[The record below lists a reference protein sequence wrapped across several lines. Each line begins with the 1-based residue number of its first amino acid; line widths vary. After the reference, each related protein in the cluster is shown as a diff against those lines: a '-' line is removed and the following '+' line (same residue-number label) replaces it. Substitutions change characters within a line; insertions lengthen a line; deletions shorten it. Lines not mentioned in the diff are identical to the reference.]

1 MLGKADATP
10 MIAVKDLDRAR
21 KFYEETLG
29 LEAKQEMG
37 GEVLTVQSGRTPIT
51 VYRSEFA
58 GTNKATALT
67 FDVEDIESEVRELKE
82 KGIFFEHYDLDGL
95 TPKGD
100 IYEGEGGFKTA
111 WFKDPDGNILSLI
124 EGEGQ

>member
-21 KFYEETLG
+21 KFYEDTLG
-29 LEAKQEMG
+29 LKPKDEWGDEGVTLK
-37 GEVLTVQSGRTPIT
+37 SGDTLFN

-67 FDVEDIESEVRELKE
+67 FQVNDIAKEVGELKD
-82 KGIFFEHYDLDGL
+82 KGIFFEHYDLPGL
-95 TPKGD
+95 EQHGD
-100 IYEGEGGFKTA
+100 LHVAEGFKTA

-124 EGEGQ
+124 EGGQ